1 MGRDRF
7 GYPAW
12 PACFLTGILHG
23 GLADVSAGKVAR
35 EKPLLWLFHAPPV
48 SEDFQQLRREHHIAI
63 FLALALVDA
72 NDHPFAVDVGWYQAY
87 GLRDSQP
94 GRVAGGKDRVMLE
107 ALHAAE
113 KLQDFFGAE
122 NDGQL
127 LRLLGR
133 RDNFFECPVLVQ
145 RYFIQKTKRSHS
157 GQYGTGRQLLF
168 VSQIQTGKSGYP
180 QEIRFPA
187 TYRND

>member
-1 MGRDRF
+1 
-7 GYPAW
+7 
-12 PACFLTGILHG
+12 
-23 GLADVSAGKVAR
+23 
-35 EKPLLWLFHAPPV
+35 
-48 SEDFQQLRREHHIAI
+48 
-63 FLALALVDA
+63 
-72 NDHPFAVDVGWYQAY
+72 
-87 GLRDSQP
+87 
-94 GRVAGGKDRVMLE
+94 MLE

-145 RYFIQKTKRSHS
+145 SYFIQKTKRSHS

-168 VSQIQTGKSGYP
+168 VSQIQLVSPDILRRYDFRRLTEMTCEKRDLLHVGSLGM
-180 QEIRFPA
+180 R
-187 TYRND
+187 